1 MNRSQKSGARS
12 QEMRQLEI
20 MEKDHM
26 DHMKNRGREHGF
38 TLMELLIVILM
49 MGVVMAGIYAVYA
62 SQQKSFIVQE
72 GVAEM
77 QQNLRAAMFFLVRDI
92 RLAGCNPTGKA
103 DAGIKVADVNTISL
117 TMDVRGKNPDDPP
130 DGDTGDP
137 EESVTYALMDSD
149 GDGTA
154 DSLGRDTGSGLVAV
168 ASNIDALNFVYL
180 DANGNVL
187 VSPLSTADLAKVRTV
202 QLTVV
207 ARTEAPSGG
216 YRDKASYKNL
226 QGTVILPPQNDGFRR
241 RIFATNIR
249 CRNLGLL

>member
-1 MNRSQKSGARS
+1 
-12 QEMRQLEI
+12 
-20 MEKDHM
+20 MEYTKI
-26 DHMKNRGREHGF
+26 REREQGF
-38 TLMELLIVILM
+38 TLMELLVVILM
-49 MGVVMAGIYAVYA
+49 MGVVMAGIYAVYT
-62 SQQKSFIVQE
+62 SQQKSFVVQE
-72 GVAEM
+72 DVAEM

-92 RLAGCNPTGKA
+92 RLAGCDPTGKA
-103 DAGIKVADVNTISL
+103 DAGIKIANANTISF
-117 TMDVRGKNPDDPP
+117 TMDIRGKDPDDPP

-149 GDGTA
+149 GDGTV

-180 DANGNVL
+180 DANGNV
-187 VSPLSTADLAKVRTV
+187 TGDLAKIRSV

-216 YRDKASYKNL
+216 YVDKASYKNL
-226 QGTVILPPQNDGFRR
+226 QGTVVLPPQNDGFRR
-241 RIFATNIR
+241 RVFATNIR

>member
-1 MNRSQKSGARS
+1 
-12 QEMRQLEI
+12 
-20 MEKDHM
+20 MEYTKI
-26 DHMKNRGREHGF
+26 REREQGF
-38 TLMELLIVILM
+38 TLMELLVVILM
-49 MGVVMAGIYAVYA
+49 MAGVMAGIYAVYT
-62 SQQKSFIVQE
+62 SQQKSFVVQE
-72 GVAEM
+72 DVAEM

-92 RLAGCNPTGKA
+92 RLAGCDPTGKA
-103 DAGIKVADVNTISL
+103 DAGIKIANANTISF
-117 TMDVRGKNPDDPP
+117 TMDIRGKNPDDPP

-149 GDGTA
+149 GDGTV

-180 DANGNVL
+180 DANGNV
-187 VSPLSTADLAKVRTV
+187 TGDLAKIRSV

-216 YRDKASYKNL
+216 YVDKASYKNL
-226 QGTVILPPQNDGFRR
+226 KGEVVLGPRNDGFRR
-241 RIFATNIR
+241 RVFATNIR